1 VSNQPF
7 ELTPTELSS
16 EDCTALL
23 QRIVESQELRRS
35 ARLRELLLYL
45 GQRYIQGATSVREQE
60 VGEAVFERPLEYDT
74 TLDNIVRVNVSELRK
89 RLAHYFDQEG
99 AAEPVVLEIPRG
111 GYLPVLLRRYEQPM
125 SAETATSADEV
136 QTVSRGEEER
146 PAEPVSVAALTTTDS
161 PANSAPHSPALST
174 GNSRS
179 LLIPVLAV
187 LLLCAGIACAVLQW
201 QNEGLRAQLQ
211 PWKADPS
218 LQGLWGQFF
227 ASGREVDIV
236 SADSSYAMEEDLLG
250 HAISLDDYL
259 DYNYKHFSDQPSVD
273 PATRHALS
281 LILDRNSGSI
291 GDFKVAAR
299 ILALGGQ
306 DANLKLTSA
315 RSYSPESI
323 KANDIILIGS
333 RESNPWVELYKDRMN
348 FYPEYDYALHR
359 SYIVNRVPRPGEQ
372 PVYSAAEDR
381 NRGYSVVV
389 YLPNLSEHR
398 NALIIAGTDSQ
409 ATLAAGDFVTSSA
422 GMVAIRKYLPAGP
435 FPYFEVVLGS
445 SRLVGTPLH
454 TEILAVR
461 VQDH

>member
-1 VSNQPF
+1 MNQPF
-7 ELTPTELSS
+7 VLTPTELSS
-16 EDCTALL
+16 EECSALL

-35 ARLRELLLYL
+35 ARLRELLLFL
-45 GQRYIQGATSVREQE
+45 GQRYMQGATLVREQE
-60 VGEAVFERPLEYDT
+60 VGAAVFGRPEEYDT

-89 RLAHYFDQEG
+89 RLAHYFEQEG
-99 AAEPVVLEIPRG
+99 AAEPVVVEIPRG
-111 GYLPVLLRRYEQPM
+111 GYLPVLLRRCE
-125 SAETATSADEV
+125 AEAPEAQESTVASEMIAAQEV
-136 QTVSRGEEER
+136 V
-146 PAEPVSVAALTTTDS
+146 EPVVEPIVPTMAAT
-161 PANSAPHSPALST
+161 PQPVQ
-174 GNSRS
+174 GRG
-179 LLIPVLAV
+179 LLVPVLAV
-187 LLLCAGIACAVLQW
+187 LLLCAGIVCAVLQW
-201 QNEGLRAQLQ
+201 QNEGLRAQLR

-236 SADSSYAMEEDLLG
+236 SADSSYAMEEDLLRRS
-250 HAISLDDYL
+250 ISLDDYL
-259 DYNYKHFSDQPSVD
+259 DYNYKRLSDQQD
-273 PATRHALS
+273 LAPATRDALS

-315 RSYSPESI
+315 RSYSPDSI

-348 FYPEYDYALHR
+348 FYPEYDYGLHR
-359 SYIVNRVPRPGEQ
+359 SYIVNRASRSGEQ
-372 PVYSAAEDR
+372 AVYSAAEDR
-381 NRGYSVVV
+381 NRGYSVVA

-435 FPYFEVVLGS
+435 YPYFEVVLGS

-461 VQDH
+461 VHDH